1 MRLTYQKIIIP
12 GYMTQLQKTYFH
24 SCAPSEDSDQPAHSR
39 SLIRNYTWSIWIAM
53 NAKFLQADNEDSD
66 QTAGMRRLIR
76 GWVVRTYRKVLFLT
90 ASPIFFSSEI
100 TNCMYT
106 YINKFDL
113 HNKLSVILS
122 KRISNLMNVG
132 SRLRFMIYCMKTFL
146 N

>member
-12 GYMTQLQKTYFH
+12 GYMTQLQKTYLH
-24 SCAPSEDSDQPAHSR
+24 SCAPSEDSDQLAHSR

-53 NAKFLQADNEDSD
+53 NAKFLQADNEDS
-66 QTAGMRRLIR
+66 
-76 GWVVRTYRKVLFLT
+76 VRTYRKVLFLT